1 MAKGLFPR
9 AWVKKSFYFQA
20 RISFVRVKYLFLTW
34 LTVLVGSWVIYVQYS
49 TYTELCRGHECRNAI
64 CDKYKKGII
73 DGSACSSLCDKQ
85 TLYLSR
91 CLSALPNNQVY
102 TGSWGDRDGI
112 IRCKLGEV
120 VHYELGEEPEPRR
133 EAPVFDKPTRGTSV
147 EKFRE
152 MVFNHLKSKLG
163 EQANL
168 ASLVNQ
174 ILSVADGNKD
184 GRVSLPE
191 ARSMWALL
199 QMHEVLLGLLL
210 QDRGHT
216 PRFLGYCGDLYMT
229 ERVHYGPLY
238 GLSLPW
244 PLVSWVPNGVQ
255 RTMDQW
261 FTPSWP
267 RKAKISMG
275 LLELVE
281 DIFHGTYGSFLICDL
296 AAAHFGYTDR
306 HEIRL
311 TNPQAVVPEDEFRRS
326 MRAMKCESDADC
338 VYGVDC
344 RTSCD
349 VAEKRCREEPVQPNL
364 AKACGTLK
372 DYILRGGAVRAEG
385 GAGEAAVCLYGSE
398 GECWTDEHGALT
410 HPQQPEGSAVETDLT
425 HQGLVRTGSP
435 LKSGQSVPH
444 RELRIQDAVI

>member
-1 MAKGLFPR
+1 MHLFVSALRP
-9 AWVKKSFYFQA
+9 QA

-34 LTVLVGSWVIYVQYS
+34 LTVLVGSWVLYVQYS
-49 TYTELCRGHECRNAI
+49 AYTELCRGHEKLHNTPSCYESI
-64 CDKYKKGII
+64 SCDKYRRGII
-73 DGSACSSLCDKQ
+73 DGSACSSLCDKE
-85 TLYLSR
+85 TLYMSR
-91 CLSALPNNQVY
+91 CLSTLPNNQVY
-102 TGSWGDRDGI
+102 TGSWGDHDGI

-168 ASLVNQ
+168 ASLVSQ
-174 ILSVADGNKD
+174 ILSVADGNRD

-191 ARSMWALL
+191 ARSTWALL
-199 QMHEVLLGLLL
+199 QMDEVLLGLLL

-216 PRFLGYCGDLYMT
+216 PRLLGYCGDLYMT
-229 ERVHYGPLY
+229 ERIPYGPLY

-244 PLVSWVPNGVQ
+244 PLVSWVPSGVQ

-296 AAAHFGYTDR
+296 AAAHFGYTSG
-306 HEIRL
+306 HELRL
-311 TNPQAVVPEDEFRRS
+311 TNTRAVVPEDEFRRT
-326 MRAMKCESDADC
+326 MRALKCESDADC

-344 RTSCD
+344 QTSCD
-349 VAEKRCREEPVQPNL
+349 LSEKRCRAEPVQPNL

-372 DYILRGGAVRAEG
+372 DYLLRGAPSGMREELERQLYACMALRG
-385 GAGEAAVCLYGSE
+385 NAGQMNM
-398 GECWTDEHGALT
+398 EHSLILNNLKALLWRQISHT
-410 HPQQPEGSAVETDLT
+410 KDS
-425 HQGLVRTGSP
+425 
-435 LKSGQSVPH
+435 
-444 RELRIQDAVI
+444 

>member
-9 AWVKKSFYFQA
+9 SWVKKSFYFQA

-34 LTVLVGSWVIYVQYS
+34 LTVLVGSWVLYVQYS
-49 TYTELCRGHECRNAI
+49 AYTELCRGHECKNAI
-64 CDKYKKGII
+64 CDKYRKGII
-73 DGSACSSLCDKQ
+73 DGSACSSLCDKD
-85 TLYLSR
+85 TLYMSR
-91 CLSALPNNQVY
+91 CLSTLPNNQVY
-102 TGSWGDRDGI
+102 TGSWGDHDGI

-168 ASLVNQ
+168 ASLVSQ

-191 ARSMWALL
+191 ARSTWALL
-199 QMHEVLLGLLL
+199 QMDEVLLGLLL

-216 PRFLGYCGDLYMT
+216 PRLLGYCGDLYMT
-229 ERVHYGPLY
+229 ERVPYGPLY
-238 GLSLPW
+238 GLPLPW
-244 PLVSWVPNGVQ
+244 PLVSWVPSGLQ

-306 HEIRL
+306 HELRL
-311 TNPQAVVPEDEFRRS
+311 TNARAVVPEDEFRRS
-326 MRAMKCESDADC
+326 MRAHKCETDADC

-344 RTSCD
+344 QTSCD
-349 VAEKRCREEPVQPNL
+349 VSEKRCREEPVQPNL
-364 AKACGTLK
+364 AKACSALK
-372 DYILRGGAVRAEG
+372 DYLLRGAPSGLREELERQLYACMALRG
-385 GAGEAAVCLYGSE
+385 NAGQMNM
-398 GECWTDEHGALT
+398 EHSLILNNLKALLWRQISHT
-410 HPQQPEGSAVETDLT
+410 KDS
-425 HQGLVRTGSP
+425 
-435 LKSGQSVPH
+435 
-444 RELRIQDAVI
+444 

>member
-1 MAKGLFPR
+1 MAV
-9 AWVKKSFYFQA
+9 ATTHTA
-20 RISFVRVKYLFLTW
+20 RISCVRVKYLFLTW

-49 TYTELCRGHECRNAI
+49 SYTELCRGHQCKNAI

-73 DGSACSSLCDKQ
+73 DGSACVGLCDKE
-85 TLYLSR
+85 TLYMGR
-91 CLSALPNNQVY
+91 CLSTSPNNQVY
-102 TGSWGDRDGI
+102 TGSWGDHDGI

-120 VHYELGEEPEPRR
+120 AHYELGEEPEPRK
-133 EAPVFDKPTRGTSV
+133 EVPVFDTPTRGTSV

-168 ASLVNQ
+168 ASLVTH
-174 ILSVADGNKD
+174 ILSVADGNRD

-199 QMHEVLLGLLL
+199 QMDEVLLGLLL

-216 PRFLGYCGDLYMT
+216 PAC
-229 ERVHYGPLY
+229 
-238 GLSLPW
+238 W
-244 PLVSWVPNGVQ
+244 VSVETCVQ

-281 DIFHGTYGSFLICDL
+281 DIFHGTYGSFLICDMN
-296 AAAHFGYTDR
+296 AAIFGYTDR
-306 HEIRL
+306 YELRL
-311 TNPQAVVPEDEFRRS
+311 LDNKAVISEEQFGQK
-326 MRAMKCESDADC
+326 MKTLKCQTDSDC

-344 RTSCD
+344 FSSCD
-349 VAEKRCREEPVQPNL
+349 TAEKRCKEELLKPNL
-364 AKACGTLK
+364 AKACSVLK
-372 DYILRGGAVRAEG
+372 DYLLRGAPLGLSEELERQ
-385 GAGEAAVCLYGSE
+385 LYA
-398 GECWTDEHGALT
+398 CMALR
-410 HPQQPEGSAVETDLT
+410 GSAQMNMEHSLI
-425 HQGLVRTGSP
+425 LNN
-435 LKSGQSVPH
+435 LKALLWRQISHTKDS
-444 RELRIQDAVI
+444 